1 MSYLIPPAGAPI
13 SFREILKITSS
24 WLRCDLCTEMFEEK
38 IRSHAKVKYWYFFNS
53 GRTAQVFILKA
64 LSQIADPSKDE
75 VVIPAYTCF
84 SVAAAIARSGLKI
97 RLVDIDPLTMDYN
110 YERLFSLNFTRVLAV
125 IACNLFGILSNWE
138 KLWSIAK
145 EKNIF
150 LIDDAAQSM
159 GTLFKGRPSGTLG
172 DVGFYSLNRG
182 KNLSTYSG
190 GILLT
195 DDDEIAARIQED
207 IQNLNRPNFSSE
219 IAALIK
225 MTLYSWFLRPKLYWL
240 PSMIPFLG
248 LGKTVFDETFSLGHL
263 TCFQKCAGAILW
275 NNLENL
281 NTARAKN
288 SQRLAEELLK
298 LGRFEIPGYNEAF
311 CPTYLRLPLLAQNR
325 VWHERAI
332 AALRQQGVVGSTMYP
347 STIRQIDGIE
357 KYLASPTGDFPGA
370 QEVVEKLLTLPTH
383 SYLKHNDIQKIVFCL
398 RENKM

>member
-1 MSYLIPPAGAPI
+1 MSYLMPPAGAPI
-13 SFREILKITSS
+13 SFSEILKITSS
-24 WLRCDLCTEMFEEK
+24 WLRSDLCMEMFEEK

-84 SVAAAIARSGLKI
+84 SVAAAVAKSGLKI

-138 KLWSIAK
+138 KLWSMAR
-145 EKNIF
+145 EKNVF

-159 GTLFKGRPSGTLG
+159 GTLFKGRPSGSLG

-182 KNLSTYSG
+182 KNLSTCSG

-207 IQNLNRPNFSSE
+207 MQNLNRPNFSSE
-219 IAALIK
+219 IAALVK

-240 PSMIPFLG
+240 PSIIPFLG
-248 LGKTVFDETFSLGHL
+248 LGKTVFDENFSLSHL
-263 TCFQKCAGAILW
+263 TRFQKCAGAILW
-275 NNLENL
+275 SNLESL
-281 NTARAKN
+281 NIVRVRN
-288 SQRLAEELLK
+288 SRKLAEELLR
-298 LGRFEIPGYNEAF
+298 LGRFEIPGYNKAS
-311 CPTYLRLPLLAQNR
+311 CPNYLRLPLLTQDKAWR
-325 VWHERAI
+325 ERAI
-332 AALRQQGVVGSTMYP
+332 AALRRQGIVASNMYP
-347 STIRQIDGIE
+347 LTIRQIAGIE
-357 KYLASPTGDFPGA
+357 KYLASPAGDFPGA

-398 RENKM
+398 REYKM